1 MFVSGCV
8 CIVFV
13 SCLYRVCS
21 MRVRM
26 CIAFVSHLYRSCAH
40 ACVCVCL
47 CYTGCLTPL
56 YPQRWIVSA
65 TQEDVRGN
73 MLPGGSC
80 FVFGAYSA
88 AFSSVQSGS
97 TVTGHGKRG
106 KTIDG
111 VYVGV
116 CVVCVEGLMGVLLF
130 DVLVCGFFAEFE
142 CSCLCVCC
150 DVLLFLSSMSF
161 LAWFCFGLL
170 LVLVLPC
177 VLVSVSVFFLF
188 LSLLAFV
195 FMSGVVL

>member
-1 MFVSGCV
+1 M
-8 CIVFV
+8 
-13 SCLYRVCS
+13 YRV
-21 MRVRM
+21 
-26 CIAFVSHLYRSCAH
+26 CIAFVSLLR
-40 ACVCVCL
+40 ACVCVRL
-47 CYTGCLTPL
+47 FVLYRLTLL

-111 VYVGV
+111 EYVGV

-130 DVLVCGFFAEFE
+130 AVLVCGSFAEFE

-161 LAWFCFGLL
+161 LA
-170 LVLVLPC
+170 
-177 VLVSVSVFFLF
+177 
-188 LSLLAFV
+188 
-195 FMSGVVL
+195 